1 MMLALTFLLVSVTS
15 GELVDWLI
23 NDVKIPAQVNEIEN
37 GQLLK
42 LSNGIV
48 TRTFLIRC
56 VVRKYEL
63 LNQPLVYRQKIKIFQ
78 TPLFLSLLA

>member
-1 MMLALTFLLVSVTS
+1 MMLAITFLLASVTS

-63 LNQPLVYRQKIKIFQ
+63 NN
-78 TPLFLSLLA
+78 LA

>member
-1 MMLALTFLLVSVTS
+1 MMLALTFLLASVTN

-63 LNQPLVYRQKIKIFQ
+63 NDPYQEVLKRA
-78 TPLFLSLLA
+78 LFWF

>member
-63 LNQPLVYRQKIKIFQ
+63 NMPRQKKNFRPYFF
-78 TPLFLSLLA
+78 TRLA

>member
-1 MMLALTFLLVSVTS
+1 MMLALTFLLVSMTS

-23 NDVKIPAQVNEIEN
+23 NDVKIPAQVSEIEN

-63 LNQPLVYRQKIKIFQ
+63 NN
-78 TPLFLSLLA
+78 LA

>member
-63 LNQPLVYRQKIKIFQ
+63 NN
-78 TPLFLSLLA
+78 LA